1 MRRFQPRGA
10 SFEQKPNCF
19 SLASISSGLSL
30 WRYLPGF
37 LMRFLRWPLRLI
49 VPIAGIAGCFFPNA
63 AIAEE
68 ASVDSVASTV
78 LVTSAAQACFSK
90 VVSVTGFLVPRTPAI
105 VSLDLEGYQVAEVF
119 ANEGDRVTIG
129 QTLVRVAR
137 IATDNN
143 QPAPNPTNPAMAGQ
157 GGAGGLPSSFL
168 LRAPAGGTIIKSRA
182 DIGAVSSPRGDP
194 LFQIA
199 ADNIIEVDAEVPGLY
214 VAEIAEGQTAAIIAE
229 QGEVSGRVRLVGGEI
244 DPVSHMGHVRL
255 SVSPDFP
262 LRAGG
267 FVRASIDTS
276 RSCGVSIPRSAVLHG
291 SDGVSVQIV
300 RGHIIETHRVR
311 LGLYSDHDVE
321 IREGVRV
328 GDLVV
333 AHAGTSL
340 RNGDEVTTR
349 PIDEQEQTGRR

>member
-1 MRRFQPRGA
+1 MNFLRFRPALAVLAFLFAGLSA
-10 SFEQKPNCF
+10 GGLS
-19 SLASISSGLSL
+19 SLA
-30 WRYLPGF
+30 F
-37 LMRFLRWPLRLI
+37 AEDAPL
-49 VPIAGIAGCFFPNA
+49 
-63 AIAEE
+63 
-68 ASVDSVASTV
+68 DSAASTV
-78 LVTSAAQACFSK
+78 LVTAATQACFSK
-90 VVSVTGFLVPRTPAI
+90 VVTVTGFLVPRTPAV
-105 VSLDLEGYQVAEVF
+105 VSLDLDGYQVAEVF
-119 ANEGDRVTIG
+119 AGEGDKVTIG
-129 QTLVRVAR
+129 QPLVRVTKISTESSPSA
-137 IATDNN
+137 A
-143 QPAPNPTNPAMAGQ
+143 NPAAMAAGQ
-157 GGAGGLPSSFL
+157 GGPGMPALPATFL
-168 LRAPAGGTIIKSRA
+168 LHAPAGGTIIKSRA
-182 DIGAVSSPRGDP
+182 DIGAVASPRGDP

-199 ADNIIEVDAEVPGLY
+199 ADNIIEVDAEVPGLS
-214 VAEIAEGQTAAIIAE
+214 VAEIAEGQTAEIAAE
-229 QGEVSGRVRLVGGEI
+229 QGETSGRVRLVGAEI

-255 SVSPDFP
+255 SASPDFP

-349 PIDEQEQTGRR
+349 PIDEQEQTRRR

>member
-1 MRRFQPRGA
+1 MI
-10 SFEQKPNCF
+10 C
-19 SLASISSGLSL
+19 SGLPS
-30 WRYLPGF
+30 R
-37 LMRFLRWPLRLI
+37 RDLRAILVAGL
-49 VPIAGIAGCFFPNA
+49 AGIVLSSPAF
-63 AIAEE
+63 AEE
-68 ASVDSVASTV
+68 PPPDSAASTTV

-90 VVSVTGFLVPRTPAI
+90 VVTVTGFLVPRTPAI
-105 VSLDLEGYQVAEVF
+105 VTLDLEGYQVAEVF
-119 ANEGDRVTIG
+119 ASEGDKVTIN
-129 QTLVRVAR
+129 QALVRVAK
-137 IATDNN
+137 IAPDAN
-143 QPAPNPTNPAMAGQ
+143 QPAPNAAAAGQ
-157 GGAGGLPSSFL
+157 GGAGMPGLPGSFL
-168 LRAPAGGTIIKSRA
+168 LHAPAGGTIIKSRA
-182 DIGAVSSPRGDP
+182 DVGSVSSPRGDP

-199 ADNIIEVDAEVPGLY
+199 ADSVIEVDAEVPGLY
-214 VAEIAEGQTAAIIAE
+214 VAEIAEGQTASITVE
-229 QGEVSGRVRLVGGEI
+229 QGEVSGRVRLVAAEI

-255 SVSPDFP
+255 SASPDFP

-267 FVRASIDTS
+267 FVRAKIDTS
-276 RSCGVSIPRSAVLHG
+276 RSCGVSVPRSAVLHG

-349 PIDEQEQTGRR
+349 PIDEQDQRRR

>member
-1 MRRFQPRGA
+1 MLFAGLVA
-10 SFEQKPNCF
+10 GGFA
-19 SLASISSGLSL
+19 SLA
-30 WRYLPGF
+30 F
-37 LMRFLRWPLRLI
+37 AEE
-49 VPIAGIAGCFFPNA
+49 VPINSA
-63 AIAEE
+63 
-68 ASVDSVASTV
+68 ASTV
-78 LVTSAAQACFSK
+78 LVTSATQACFSK
-90 VVSVTGFLVPRTPAI
+90 VVTVTGFLVPRTPAI

-119 ANEGDRVTIG
+119 AGEGDKVTIG
-129 QTLVRVAR
+129 QPLVRVTK
-137 IATDNN
+137 ISTESS
-143 QPAPNPTNPAMAGQ
+143 PAAAAGQ
-157 GGAGGLPSSFL
+157 GAPGMPALPNTFL
-168 LRAPAGGTIIKSRA
+168 LHAPAGGTIIKSRA
-182 DIGAVSSPRGDP
+182 DIGAVASQRGDP

-199 ADNIIEVDAEVPGLY
+199 ADNIIEVDAEVPGLS
-214 VAEIAEGQTAAIIAE
+214 VAEIAEGQTATIVAE
-229 QGEVSGRVRLVGGEI
+229 QGETSGRVRLVGAEI
-244 DPVSHMGHVRL
+244 DPVTHMGRVRL
-255 SVSPDFP
+255 SASPDFP
-262 LRAGG
+262 LKAGG

-349 PIDEQEQTGRR
+349 PIDEQEQTRRR